1 MEHRSRGQDEA
12 PPRLVDRVAFA
23 NRVEC
28 EPHLIDAGTHGEVAK
43 DVSFRN
49 VEHVVYGTLL
59 ALKLARLKEM
69 GSYCILYDAD
79 CGICT
84 RAATW
89 LQQRALQEPVRW
101 VPVNSPEAHNLLPNR
116 PPDEMAVIA
125 PQGEVW
131 LGADGVTVCLQLA
144 GHRALARTLG
154 LPLGR
159 QLGQAAYRVIA
170 RNRRLLS
177 RWFGLP
183 VCRA

>member
-1 MEHRSRGQDEA
+1 MPE
-12 PPRLVDRVAFA
+12 
-23 NRVEC
+23 
-28 EPHLIDAGTHGEVAK
+28 
-43 DVSFRN
+43 DVGFRN

-59 ALKLARLKEM
+59 PIALARLEAM
-69 GSYCILYDAD
+69 GSYRILYDAD

-101 VPVNSPEAHNLLPNR
+101 VPVDSAEAHSLLPNR
-116 PPDEMAVIA
+116 PPDEMAVIG

-131 LGADGVTVCLQLA
+131 LGADGVTVCLRLA
-144 GHRALARTLG
+144 GHRAFARTLE
-154 LPLGR
+154 LPLGH
-159 QLGQAAYRVIA
+159 QLGRGAYRMIA

-183 VCRA
+183 VGGA